1 MIELATRKAIQMTT
15 HNDDAVAIAEN
26 LQLEHKDLNLVAA
39 KTETKT
45 NKDIE
50 SEEDNEVCSITEIS
64 QNQEALAQ
72 NQVE

>member
-39 KTETKT
+39 KTEKKSD
-45 NKDIE
+45 KDIE

-72 NQVE
+72 D